1 MYVYKYEYVDI
12 YIYITYI
19 QMYIYIYIY
28 IYKARSIHS
37 KESWQIFFS
46 VKIFLLLEPVLV
58 APVVAV
64 QVVPSVAINN
74 KSKCR
79 IKEISSDF

>member
-1 MYVYKYEYVDI
+1 MYI
-12 YIYITYI
+12 
-19 QMYIYIYIY
+19 YIYIYIY

-46 VKIFLLLEPVLV
+46 VKNFLLLEPVLL
-58 APVVAV
+58 APVVADK
-64 QVVPSVAINN
+64 VVPSVAINN

-79 IKEISSDF
+79 TKEISSDF